1 MGLFGMLPFWPSMDG
16 FSTAVLMPDGVRFSQ
31 RPRRVVWA
39 GTHAAGVLGAYRETL
54 GVRLSQVAASSK
66 LEAPH
71 SRDPKAGGGAGK
83 REPGRPLVDFEQVA
97 ASHGAGDGKKKDAC
111 EHKNDATPATR
122 RGMRF
127 VQNPHGTLTRQGAAR
142 TEDAV
147 LRESAD
153 RQRRKS
159 SRPVGDGA

>member
-1 MGLFGMLPFWPSMDG
+1 
-16 FSTAVLMPDGVRFSQ
+16 MPDGVRFS
-31 RPRRVVWA
+31 PRDAPRVWA

-66 LEAPH
+66 LEAPDC
-71 SRDPKAGGGAGK
+71 RDAEADGGAGE
-83 REPGRPLVDFEQVA
+83 REPGRPLVDLEQVA

-111 EHKNDATPATR
+111 EHKNDATPAIR

-147 LRESAD
+147 LRDSAD
-153 RQRRKS
+153 RLRRKS